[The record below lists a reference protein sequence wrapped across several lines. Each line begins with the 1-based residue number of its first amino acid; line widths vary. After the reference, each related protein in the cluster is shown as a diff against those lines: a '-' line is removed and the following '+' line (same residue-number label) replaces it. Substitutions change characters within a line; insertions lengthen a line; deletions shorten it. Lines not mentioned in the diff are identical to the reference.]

1 ARIVQAD
8 TSYARSLGVQWGFQS
23 LSNLSQNRISNFRG
37 QAGSTDT
44 FGNQTGNFLVNL
56 PASVSGLATV
66 PTAGFTFGKAAADG
80 ALLDL
85 RLSAGES
92 LGLVKVIASP
102 KITTLDKRDAKI
114 ETGEAIPF
122 QTTSLQGTQTT
133 FVDALLSLQITP
145 QITSRDPKEV
155 GKQVLLKIKATRN
168 ALGSQ
173 SFTAGP
179 SIAKREAITQVLV
192 RDGETMV
199 IGGIIEDTQSNQ
211 VQGIPFLSRIPVIG
225 WLFKNKVEN
234 VTKKE
239 LLIFL
244 TPTIIKS

>member
-1 ARIVQAD
+1 M
-8 TSYARSLGVQWGFQS
+8 
-23 LSNLSQNRISNFRG
+23 N
-37 QAGSTDT
+37 
-44 FGNQTGNFLVNL
+44 
-56 PASVSGLATV
+56 TV
-66 PTAGFTFGKAAADG
+66 PAAGFTFGKAIADG

-92 LGLVKVIASP
+92 LGLVKVIAAP

-179 SIAKREAITQVLV
+179 ASPSAKPSRRCWFGTARPWSL
-192 RDGETMV
+192 
-199 IGGIIEDTQSNQ
+199 GG
-211 VQGIPFLSRIPVIG
+211 LSRIPRATRS
-225 WLFKNKVEN
+225 KVFRFSRGFRSSAGSSK
-234 VTKKE
+234 TR
-239 LLIFL
+239 
-244 TPTIIKS
+244 SRA